1 MDSAEAITTNKQ
13 PAVNFDRG
21 GRQKLTSEGDM
32 CYGAAAISG
41 FNLHKVF
48 RNEKLVQHQ
57 DLQSH
62 PVEVFLVVSGCASTI
77 ESVQT

>member
-1 MDSAEAITTNKQ
+1 
-13 PAVNFDRG
+13 
-21 GRQKLTSEGDM
+21 LTSEGDM

-48 RNEKLVQHQ
+48 RNEKLVQHH